1 MNQYQSLGWPTF
13 GPFNPNQQPGTLGP
27 QTPLFGPE
35 QGQPVSNAPLPGG
48 QSVAG
53 YTASQA
59 GTAVQQT
66 ISNAAPGWAAA
77 QRFFTWFSN
86 ADHWKGVGLILAA
99 GVLGIVGLVL
109 WTGKG
114 SDAVKVST
122 TTGARID
129 TA

>member
-1 MNQYQSLGWPTF
+1 M
-13 GPFNPNQQPGTLGP
+13 
-27 QTPLFGPE
+27 
-35 QGQPVSNAPLPGG
+35 SNAPLPGG

-59 GTAVQQT
+59 GTAAQQA

-77 QRFFTWFSN
+77 QHFFTWFGN

-99 GVLGIVGLVL
+99 AVLGVVGLVL

-114 SDAVKVST
+114 GDAVKVST
-122 TTGARID
+122 TTGARIA